1 MRINLE
7 VHLQILLAV
16 GLAVFCFGLVLG
28 CIICWRRRKSRS
40 SDSKEEGF
48 YLQSGP
54 TDHVTVTLS
63 SSPSIKILPVKQQY
77 EELDGDVLDYPSVAS
92 SFTPSDDN
100 QSSFPQV
107 STSLKGPQKSRFALR
122 RLSTPAVPC
131 SPFKPIVHGRAS
143 LPSIPKLSLVS
154 KTRRALDRRS
164 TVIGDNFLAATD
176 PEQAPSSQQGELS
189 PSQYSASLSSR
200 RSSFTNKQP
209 PAVQF
214 SLLFC
219 PADGTLTVTIL
230 SLFRGSRRLSGAM
243 VRASL
248 PPMCPAALQAVPSRR
263 NSLSLDP
270 QTQAFTL
277 KVGSVEELRTCTLK
291 LAVFGK
297 DFSGLRETPLG
308 DLELNCSEMD
318 WEPDTTITYNRQL
331 NPARRRVKKS
341 HSTQDSL
348 GTMRT
353 SVCISKPLG
362 QLFVLLQYQ
371 TQAHRIKVMVRKAEN
386 LAKLTR
392 MPGAA
397 DHYVVINM
405 RQGGKVISTKETK
418 GASGS
423 NAVWNAPFLFD
434 LPPGDIIRLPLVL
447 EFIVMQGRLYTK
459 SSVLGRVLI
468 GSEGPEVGQQHWKE
482 MCSRGQVET
491 ARWHTLQ
498 SDTP

>member
-1 MRINLE
+1 M
-7 VHLQILLAV
+7 
-16 GLAVFCFGLVLG
+16 LG

-331 NPARRRVKKS
+331 NPARRRVKKVQKYV
-341 HSTQDSL
+341 T
-348 GTMRT
+348 
-353 SVCISKPLG
+353 
-362 QLFVLLQYQ
+362 
-371 TQAHRIKVMVRKAEN
+371 N
-386 LAKLTR
+386 L
-392 MPGAA
+392 
-397 DHYVVINM
+397 
-405 RQGGKVISTKETK
+405 
-418 GASGS
+418 
-423 NAVWNAPFLFD
+423 
-434 LPPGDIIRLPLVL
+434 
-447 EFIVMQGRLYTK
+447 
-459 SSVLGRVLI
+459 
-468 GSEGPEVGQQHWKE
+468 
-482 MCSRGQVET
+482 
-491 ARWHTLQ
+491 
-498 SDTP
+498 